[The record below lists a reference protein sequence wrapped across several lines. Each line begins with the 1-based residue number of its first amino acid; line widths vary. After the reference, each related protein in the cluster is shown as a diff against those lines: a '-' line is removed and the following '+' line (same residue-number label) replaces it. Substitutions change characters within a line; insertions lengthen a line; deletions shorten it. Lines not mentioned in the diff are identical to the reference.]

1 MQFMVYLAMSKDE
14 RPSPPSPEGMA
25 EMGRLMEEAVSSGMV
40 LATGQ
45 LGPTTTHL
53 RLEAGEVSLSDGP
66 FIEGKELVPGFTVIR
81 VDSKQEAI
89 DWATRLR
96 RCMGDGEIRIA
107 QVLTPG
113 FDDSRL

>member
-1 MQFMVYLAMSKDE
+1 MQFMVYLAMKGDE
-14 RPSPPSPEGMA
+14 KPSPPSPEAMA
-25 EMGRLMEEAVSSGMV
+25 EMGKFMEESVSAGMV

-45 LGPTTTHL
+45 LGKSTTHL

-66 FIEGKELVPGFTVIR
+66 FIESKELIPGFTVIR
-81 VDSKQEAI
+81 VDSREEAI

-107 QVLTPG
+107 QVMTPG
-113 FDDSRL
+113 FDDSKL